1 MSKIQP
7 QPSGTRIAKIRT
19 ASWTGTT
26 PRPCYRYA
34 HFFRNVQTVLGN
46 CRNFAPKN
54 VNKVL
59 KSCSVSKTLP
69 SKTEKVALKPPKIGS
84 FVYCNL
90 DRVFNHSFVVT
101 PTTTE
106 SGVHH
111 FRSGAAHPYLELL

>member
-7 QPSGTRIAKIRT
+7 QASGTRIGQIRT
-19 ASWTGTT
+19 ASWTE
-26 PRPCYRYA
+26 RPQDLA
-34 HFFRNVQTVLGN
+34 IDMFIFLGMYKLLRN

-54 VNKVL
+54 VRKVL

-69 SKTEKVALKPPKIGS
+69 SKTEKVTLKPPKIGA

-101 PTTTE
+101 PTTSE

-111 FRSGAAHPYLELL
+111 FRSAAAHPYLELL